1 MLVSA
6 EQEVRDWLICAFL
19 QVQYYLQLAQQ
30 HQQAL
35 QATGA
40 GGMQIL
46 QQGIPNAAGLQTI
59 QLVQAPQAS
68 MQVIY
73 QKFLLA
79 NYIITLH
86 LTNFNGNVFN

>member
-1 MLVSA
+1 MEKRSQSVLILVSG
-6 EQEVRDWLICAFL
+6 EQAAWNRFLCVFL

-35 QATGA
+35 QATGG

-46 QQGIPNAAGLQTI
+46 QQGINNSGLQTI

-68 MQVIY
+68 MQVF
-73 QKFLLA
+73 KKRKLLFI
-79 NYIITLH
+79 NYI
-86 LTNFNGNVFN
+86 NFFT